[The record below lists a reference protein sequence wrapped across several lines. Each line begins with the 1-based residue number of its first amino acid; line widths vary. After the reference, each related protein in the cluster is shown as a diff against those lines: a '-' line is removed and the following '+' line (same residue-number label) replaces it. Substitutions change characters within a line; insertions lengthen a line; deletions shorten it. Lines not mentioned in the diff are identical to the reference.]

1 MELDPRQTL
10 IIAIL
15 VLYLGRFI
23 NNRAKL
29 LREYNI
35 PEPVTGGLLA
45 SVLFGMLYWIGDI
58 EVNFDM
64 ANRNMLLVV
73 FFTTIGLS
81 SRIDVL
87 KEFYDEQSKV
97 FKDDPKRADELL
109 SVGESPRDEKLD
121 PYDHAA
127 WTLLASI
134 ILNLD
139 ETLNRE

>member
-87 KEFYDEQSKV
+87 KEGGKS
-97 FKDDPKRADELL
+97 LL
-109 SVGESPRDEKLD
+109 I
-121 PYDHAA
+121 
-127 WTLLASI
+127 LLALAVGYLFI
-134 ILNLD
+134 QNLAGIGIAAAAGAPQD
-139 ETLNRE
+139 